1 MLAESGSTILKL
13 CEFSLFYISNGLKN
27 VVCYKGSMLS
37 RQPKEV
43 CSMLQR
49 KYVHVRSLYLSNEG
63 ESSHGVI
70 ITSSKPKGCSKD
82 QHKPTTAGYRFYW

>member
-1 MLAESGSTILKL
+1 MLYVTK
-13 CEFSLFYISNGLKN
+13 
-27 VVCYKGSMLS
+27 VVCYLGS
-37 RQPKEV
+37 
-43 CSMLQR
+43 QR
-49 KYVHVRSLYLSNEG
+49 KYVHVLSLYLSNEG